1 MTSVSRG
8 TPRAEQ
14 NKGMDH
20 VEDGN
25 SSALGL
31 GLGAA
36 SAQAADMTG
45 PEIKTLISGNT
56 AYLALETPTAGTGEG
71 IIFYNADGTA
81 TFKTPKGAIWHGPW
95 VIKDNTVCIDW
106 KEMPN
111 NACTRYDKQGADV
124 VLINMQTG
132 KPRGKIAKVV
142 PGNPEKL

>member
-1 MTSVSRG
+1 MLRKAIVL
-8 TPRAEQ
+8 
-14 NKGMDH
+14 
-20 VEDGN
+20 
-25 SSALGL
+25 ALGL

-36 SAQAADMTG
+36 SAQATDMTG
-45 PEIKTLISGNT
+45 AEIKTLISGNT
-56 AYLALETPTAGTGEG
+56 AYLALETPAAGTGEG

-106 KEMPN
+106 KELPN
-111 NACTRYDKQGADV
+111 NACTRYDKQGADT

-132 KPRGKIAKVV
+132 KPRGKVSKVV